1 MTKKNTP
8 KRKNNIKQTLI
19 VLFVCVFAIKVNGQK
34 KSFGAYKQKI
44 SGTDLTIS
52 MKPIPGGSFSMGSP
66 NTEKGRLP
74 DEGPTHKVEIAPF
87 WMAEVEITW
96 DLYQLFMSRE
106 IDHAKSNGA
115 TGKEVLLDV
124 DAVSGA
130 TTPYVEMSF
139 GMGTE
144 GYPAISMTQY
154 AASKFC
160 EWLSAKTGNFYRLPT
175 EAEWEYACRAGTQ
188 EVYSFGNSPDQ
199 LAEYAWYSKNSQNK
213 YQKVGKKKPNAW
225 GLRDMHGNVAEW
237 TLDAYDSDLYDER
250 SGSKTADPFIKPM
263 KTYPRV
269 VRGGSWKDGPEKLRS
284 ASRQYSEKRWKMR
297 DPQIPKSKWWH
308 TDAQF
313 VGFRIVRPYNTPNQ
327 KEQKIYWKKKH
338 TN

>member
-1 MTKKNTP
+1 MSKKKN
-8 KRKNNIKQTLI
+8 RVIHSLI
-19 VLFVCVFAIKVNGQK
+19 IVSVCVFTVNVQGQK
-34 KSFGAYKQKI
+34 KSFEAYKQKI

-52 MKPIPGGSFSMGSP
+52 MKPIPGGRFSMGSP
-66 NTEKGRLP
+66 SSEKGRST
-74 DEGPTHKVEIAPF
+74 DEGPLHEVEIAPF
-87 WMAEVEITW
+87 WMAELEITW
-96 DLYQLFMSRE
+96 DLYQLFMSRD
-106 IDHAKSNGA
+106 IDNIKAGTSK
-115 TGKEVLLDV
+115 GKEVSLDI

-139 GMGTE
+139 GMGTD
-144 GYPAISMTQY
+144 GYPAICMTQY

-188 EVYSFGNSPDQ
+188 TIYSFGDNVGQ
-199 LAEYAWYSKNSQNK
+199 LGDYAWYSKNSQNK
-213 YQKVGKKKPNAW
+213 YQKVGQKKPNPW
-225 GLRDMHGNVAEW
+225 GLHDMHGNVAEW
-237 TLDAYDSDLYDER
+237 TLDAYDPDLYNER
-250 SGSKTADPFIKPM
+250 SGNRTQNPFIKPM

-269 VRGGSWKDGPEKLRS
+269 VRGGSWKDSAEKLRN
-284 ASRQYSEKRWKMR
+284 ASRGYSEKRWKVR

-313 VGFRIVRPYNTPNQ
+313 VGFRIVRPYDTPSQ